1 MQLIAGSAIV
11 WTHPMQEPL
20 NSYTFVF
27 QINYSL
33 ASNPGMHISSVKF
46 REGGPV
52 FFFFFFFT
60 SVGAVDPTA
69 VIVSPCQSLTYWRS
83 TAAQAR
89 DTYWLKG
96 QPYSLLEM
104 LDYDTLAPRFL

>member
-1 MQLIAGSAIV
+1 
-11 WTHPMQEPL
+11 MQEPL

-52 FFFFFFFT
+52 FFFFFF
-60 SVGAVDPTA
+60 
-69 VIVSPCQSLTYWRS
+69 
-83 TAAQAR
+83 
-89 DTYWLKG
+89 
-96 QPYSLLEM
+96 LLRWV
-104 LDYDTLAPRFL
+104 LLIQQL